1 MYQFLWIYLED
12 LKLLTELVLQLELI
26 MDANYS
32 LLKKIFGM
40 KLVKFVDFD
49 SLGFHSS
56 WLEEKAIG
64 ELFLHNPS
72 LHPLTL
78 ILLRPLNLRNRAK
91 ERIKDLPII

>member
-56 WLEEKAIG
+56 WLEEKAI
-64 ELFLHNPS
+64 ERTLPPQ
-72 LHPLTL
+72 PLIT
-78 ILLRPLNLRNRAK
+78 PLDTHSS
-91 ERIKDLPII
+91 ETP